1 LERQQQVS
9 PSFEHPLLEQVQVQ
23 VQVQVPVQGRLLLGQ
38 IPESVVVYTVLHFQV
53 HVPVQ

>member
-1 LERQQQVS
+1 
-9 PSFEHPLLEQVQVQ
+9 LLEQVQVQ
-23 VQVQVPVQGRLLLGQ
+23 VQVQGRLLLGQ